1 MKGCLI
7 STNNPDTKPVNS
19 FKKKKGS
26 GTWMEDFPHRQC
38 RVAVGFEILWQRGVI
53 ACTDSPVGVEIIQSG
68 GVWPSTCKERCS
80 AWGTYCLLR
89 RKEKQNKLYMEISSH
104 AQVNLRS

>member
-1 MKGCLI
+1 
-7 STNNPDTKPVNS
+7 
-19 FKKKKGS
+19 
-26 GTWMEDFPHRQC
+26 MEDFPHRQR

-104 AQVNLRS
+104 AQVNLRSSRLHEQTGFFKHFLDTRVVE